1 MEHGEPGRRDDQ
13 RGAFLERF
21 GAVYRGGWDPA
32 DALAWRADPDRPL
45 PSGEP
50 SPSARV
56 RELELVVYSTRT
68 ADGSDAGE
76 ELARLIG
83 ELDRQRLEIDRAIA
97 EASAPDTPDPRPAE
111 RPAGGVEAARGGR
124 SPRLRTT
131 TVAVAAAAAGVV
143 LALGVLQLAGGSPGT
158 DHDPTGDGVR
168 GSVEDVVPYE
178 DRSLGAALQQEFD
191 RVQDPTDFPTQ
202 PVSTWFIAESFRR
215 LPVEPFR
222 GAVYL
227 ARTTTGDVCLLL
239 LPVDGRL
246 ASGCVAE
253 GGVSTSGLAAVT
265 RAPTGDT
272 PPGGDEFIRVR
283 WTGDGAIVEI
293 APVGEPPSA

>member
-1 MEHGEPGRRDDQ
+1 MEHGEAGRRDDQ
-13 RGAFLERF
+13 RAAFLQRF
-21 GAVYRGGWDPA
+21 GAAYRGGWDPA

-45 PSGEP
+45 PSGAP

-68 ADGSDAGE
+68 ADGSDAAE

-83 ELDRQRLEIDRAIA
+83 ELDRQRIEIDRAVA
-97 EASAPDTPDPRPAE
+97 EASASDTPDARTVEGTDAAPA
-111 RPAGGVEAARGGR
+111 AGEAR
-124 SPRLRTT
+124 SPGLRTA
-131 TVAVAAAAAGVV
+131 VIAVAGAAAGVI
-143 LALGVLQLAGGSPGT
+143 LALGVLQLAGGSPGS
-158 DHDPTGDGVR
+158 GDTASDDVVR
-168 GSVEDVVPYE
+168 GSVDDVVPDE
-178 DRSLGAALQQEFD
+178 DLSLGAALQQQFD
-191 RVQDPTDFPTQ
+191 RVQDATDLPTQ
-202 PVSTWFIAESFRR
+202 PVSTWFLEDSFRR

-222 GAVYL
+222 GSVYL
-227 ARTTTGDVCLLL
+227 ARTTTGEVCLLL

-253 GGVSTSGLAAVT
+253 GGVTASGLAAVT

-293 APVGEPPSA
+293 APGAAPPAE

>member
-1 MEHGEPGRRDDQ
+1 MEHGEPGRRDDE

-21 GAVYRGGWDPA
+21 GAAYRGGWDPA

-68 ADGSDAGE
+68 ADGSDAAE

-83 ELDRQRLEIDRAIA
+83 ELDRQRIEIDRAIA
-97 EASAPDTPDPRPAE
+97 EASAPDTPDARPAE
-111 RPAGGVEAARGGR
+111 RPAGAVEPARGVR
-124 SPRLRTT
+124 SSHLRT
-131 TVAVAAAAAGVV
+131 AVIALAGAAAGVV
-143 LALGVLQLAGGSPGT
+143 LALGVLQLAGESPGT
-158 DHDPTGDGVR
+158 GDEPTGDPVR
-168 GSVEDVVPYE
+168 GAVDDVLPNDDV
-178 DRSLGAALQQEFD
+178 SLGAALEEEFARMQE
-191 RVQDPTDFPTQ
+191 PTDLPTQ
-202 PVSTWFIAESFRR
+202 PVSAWFLGESFRR

-227 ARTTTGDVCLLL
+227 ARTTTGEVCLLL

-253 GGVSTSGLAAVT
+253 GGVTASGLAAVT

-293 APVGEPPSA
+293 APVGEPPAG